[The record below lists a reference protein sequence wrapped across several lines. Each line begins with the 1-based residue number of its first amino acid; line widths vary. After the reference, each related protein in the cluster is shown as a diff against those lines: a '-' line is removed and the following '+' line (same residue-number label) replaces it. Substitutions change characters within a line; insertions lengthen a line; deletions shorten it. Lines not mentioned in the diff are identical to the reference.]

1 MKSKHEQF
9 CKERLYLNNV
19 SPRTIEWH
27 KQSLKWLGVEQPT
40 EDELKAVVLKMREA
54 GLKASSVN
62 CRLRSINAY
71 LHWAGSSAPKCGAG
85 CSHLRVQRLKEPKLV
100 LTVFSKADI
109 QRFATWKAKGVYEQ
123 RLQTLVLM
131 LADIGA
137 RITELLTLK
146 WQDVDLEN
154 LLVKLTGKGDKQR
167 IIPFSIEMRKRL
179 YRLQQNSKHELV
191 FPTRDGRQWKRC
203 NVYRDV
209 KALCGQLGLKCNPR
223 LLHSFRHSA
232 ATHYLKSG
240 GSVALLQQVLG
251 HESITTTMR
260 YAHLATEDLSKI
272 HERVSLLG

>member
-1 MKSKHEQF
+1 MNKRFELF
-9 CKERLYLNNV
+9 MKERLYLNNV

-27 KQSLKWLGVEQPT
+27 EQSLKWLGVENPT
-40 EDELKAVVLKMREA
+40 EDDCKVAVLKMREA

-71 LHWAGSSAPKCGAG
+71 LKWAGIAIKVPK
-85 CSHLRVQRLKEPKLV
+85 LKEPKLV

-109 QRFATWKAKGVYEQ
+109 QRFAVWKTTNAYER

-131 LADIGA
+131 LSDTGA

-146 WQDVDLEN
+146 WQDVDLDN
-154 LLVKLTGKGDKQR
+154 LLVKLHGKGDKER

-179 YRLQQNSKHELV
+179 YRLQQNSKYELV

-209 KALCGQLGLKCNPR
+209 KALCGKLGVKCNPR

-260 YAHLATEDLSKI
+260 YAHLATDDLSKV

>member
-1 MKSKHEQF
+1 MNKRFELF
-9 CKERLYLNNV
+9 LRERTYLKNV

-27 KQSLKWLGVEQPT
+27 AQSLKWLSMEDPT
-40 EDELKAVVLKMREA
+40 EDDLKAVVLRMREA

-71 LHWAGSSAPKCGAG
+71 LKWSGSSLK
-85 CSHLRVQRLKEPKLV
+85 VQKLKEPKLV

-109 QRFATWKAKGVYEQ
+109 QRFAAWKTRTVCER

-131 LADIGA
+131 LADVGA

-146 WQDVDLEN
+146 WQEVDLDN

-167 IIPFSIEMRKRL
+167 IIPFSLEMRRRL
-179 YRLQQNSKHELV
+179 YLLKKQSKYDLV
-191 FPTRDGRQWKRC
+191 FPTRDGRLWKRT

-209 KALCGQLGLKCNPR
+209 KRLCSELGIRLNPR

-232 ATHYLKSG
+232 ATHFLRAG
-240 GSVALLQQVLG
+240 GSIALLCQVLG

-272 HERVSLLG
+272 HERVSLLSA